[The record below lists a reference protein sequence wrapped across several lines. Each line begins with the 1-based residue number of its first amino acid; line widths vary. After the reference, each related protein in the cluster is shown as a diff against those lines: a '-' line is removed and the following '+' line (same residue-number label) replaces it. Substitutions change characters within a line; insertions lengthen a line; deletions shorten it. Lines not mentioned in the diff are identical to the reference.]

1 MKLEKIKQISN
12 QYKVV
17 KQVYDDKVLLRTN
30 NVIYSKKYN
39 SYMILLSNNS
49 CIWSWTSK
57 VLEIMINKDYDF
69 FEETYLVELTKE
81 DFNRV
86 KTYEKSFEGFN
97 ITDTIDT
104 FEKAKEIAEEQ
115 EKESLC
121 IKVL

>member
-17 KQVYDDKVLLRTN
+17 KQIYDDKILLRTN

-49 CIWSWTSK
+49 CIWAWTSK
-57 VLEIMINKDYDF
+57 VLEIMINVDYKD
-69 FEETYLVELTKE
+69 FEEAYLVELTKE
-81 DFNRV
+81 DFDRI
-86 KTYEKSFEGFN
+86 KTYENDFEGFN

-104 FEKAKEIAEEQ
+104 FEKAKKLAEEQ
-115 EKESLC
+115 EKEELY

>member
-17 KQVYDDKVLLRTN
+17 KQIYDDKILLRTN

-49 CIWSWTSK
+49 CIWAWTSK
-57 VLEIMINKDYDF
+57 VLEIMINVDYKD
-69 FEETYLVELTKE
+69 FEEAYLVELTKE
-81 DFNRV
+81 DFDRI
-86 KTYEKSFEGFN
+86 KTYENDFEGFN
-97 ITDTIDT
+97 ITNTIDT
-104 FEKAKEIAEEQ
+104 FEKAKKLAEEQ
-115 EKESLC
+115 EKEELY

>member
-17 KQVYDDKVLLRTN
+17 KQVYDDRILLRTS

-49 CIWSWTSK
+49 CIWSWASK

-81 DFNRV
+81 DFNRI

-115 EKESLC
+115 EKEELY

>member
-1 MKLEKIKQISN
+1 MKLEKIKQLSN

-17 KQVYDDKVLLRTN
+17 KQVYDDKILLRTN

-49 CIWSWTSK
+49 CIWAWTSK
-57 VLEIMINKDYDF
+57 VLEIMINIDYKD

-81 DFNRV
+81 DFNRI
-86 KTYEKSFEGFN
+86 KTYENDFEGFN
-97 ITDTIDT
+97 ITNTIDT
-104 FEKAKEIAEEQ
+104 FEKAKKIAEEQ
-115 EKESLC
+115 EKEELY